1 MYLLVDFLRKEQQQR
16 KKPAVTK
23 AKNPP
28 EPKKSPAKHAR
39 ASNVESDASSEDSE
53 SEVPAKRVK
62 TDGKTKATEATNVV
76 KEKAGF
82 SGKFDLYNMSLDYLR
97 RLGNDYEALYD
108 AILERQEKSEFSAQV
123 AIPKAPYFAEDGAA
137 KDPAFCIEDMDM
149 FSFPLRLKY
158 IRSVN
163 AGYTDEELNFFPEG
177 DDDSDSVRANAP
189 GLIADLKLAGRN
201 PSARCCS
208 GKFLMH
214 RSWTQTKRDGSI
226 VELFE
231 GYFDVSLSYGQIKY
245 DDHACSV
252 DNVFGFWAVRAR
264 KDEDGK
270 EIGIELGSE
279 DDGCCIG
286 F

>member
-1 MYLLVDFLRKEQQQR
+1 MPPKRAATK

-23 AKNPP
+23 AKYPP
-28 EPKKSPAKHAR
+28 EPKKAPAKRAR

-53 SEVPAKRVK
+53 SEVPEKRVK
-62 TDGKTKATEATNVV
+62 TDGKVAFVHSDVHILHNSHHFMIRQKQLRLPTFVV
-76 KEKAGF
+76 KEKADF

-108 AILERQEKSEFSAQV
+108 AILERQEKLEFSAQV

-149 FSFPLRLKY
+149 SPFPLRLKY
-158 IRSVN
+158 IRSVD
-163 AGYTDEELNFFPEG
+163 AVGYTYEELSFFPEG
-177 DDDSDSVRANAP
+177 DDDSDP
-189 GLIADLKLAGRN
+189 
-201 PSARCCS
+201 ARCCS

-231 GYFDVSLSYGQIKY
+231 GYLDVSLSYGQMKY
-245 DDHACSV
+245 DGHACSV
-252 DNVFGFWAVRAR
+252 DSVFGFWAVRAR

-279 DDGCCIG
+279 DGGCCIG